1 MRLKLDIYPN
11 MPVVAL
17 AESPDGE
24 IYFAGYS
31 IDKLDDIKE
40 DTIIRTMNE
49 IHVDLPQSFD
59 IGDLKAN
66 GIQRTINLSINL
78 LSTPPNIGNYITMKL
93 PSSLL
98 TDVYKV
104 IKGSSEGQSSEIK
117 FSVGDSTAD
126 YTTVKIP
133 LCNEKHQQIFIIGT

>member
-1 MRLKLDIYPN
+1 
-11 MPVVAL
+11 
-17 AESPDGE
+17 
-24 IYFAGYS
+24 
-31 IDKLDDIKE
+31 
-40 DTIIRTMNE
+40 
-49 IHVDLPQSFD
+49 
-59 IGDLKAN
+59 
-66 GIQRTINLSINL
+66 

-133 LCNEKHQQIFIIGT
+133 LSNEKHQQIFIIGT